1 MNPIYKVTDPNVIK
15 HLIEELERLAAHAR
29 GVDRKV
35 KKLMKEEEPKY
46 KGGFSVFAQDIAFL
60 DPGMVQSFIGPVVT
74 DPDKPYR
81 FDRLKWRVDAR
92 HYGHIL
98 TPKKNTKAGRD
109 LYDKLRE
116 ILKPTP
122 FMHDPKIAKA
132 LNYENP
138 ESGFNGKDFM
148 AYRLRFG
155 TSAKSGAFYFF
166 GYPGY
171 RPMGAKEVL
180 VSEYNYDMNEGKY
193 SGEL

>member
-15 HLIEELERLAAHAR
+15 HLASELERLVDHAR
-29 GVDRKV
+29 SVNREV

-46 KGGFSVFAQDIAFL
+46 KGEISIFTQDTAFL
-60 DPGMVQSFIGPVVT
+60 DPGMVQSFIGPVVCN
-74 DPDKPYR
+74 PDKPYR

-92 HYGHIL
+92 HFGHIL
-98 TPKKNTKAGRD
+98 KPKKNTKAGRE
-109 LYDKLRE
+109 LYNKLKE
-116 ILKPTP
+116 ILAPMP

-138 ESGFNGKDFM
+138 ESGFNGKDFI

-155 TSAKSGAFYFF
+155 TSTKSGAFYFF

-180 VSEYNYDMNEGKY
+180 VSEYNYDMAEGKY
-193 SGEL
+193 AGVL